1 VFWVNLIASNVGSF
15 LLGFLACR
23 WLARRAAAAA
33 AHLAHTEEPPMPET
47 RRALLPLPARV
58 LILVL
63 VGLLAFGL
71 GVRVGHQVLATKV
84 SEYANDL
91 ADSLSPRQEATED
104 LQAADVRV
112 TRAIKLALIPGHDNR
127 DRLELQNAIAAKAR
141 MQQCLDEQR
150 RENPWPD
157 APREVCE

>member
-1 VFWVNLIASNVGSF
+1 
-15 LLGFLACR
+15 
-23 WLARRAAAAA
+23 
-33 AHLAHTEEPPMPET
+33 MPET